1 MCMYPKDLKPGSQ
14 EYIYTLNVHSSAIHS
29 SEEVE
34 GMKIPID
41 RGMDM
46 QNIVYIYNEVFFSP
60 KKKVLSHITKWM
72 NFEDMM
78 LSEIVWLQNDKHS
91 MIPII

>member
-34 GMKIPID
+34 GMKMPID
-41 RGMDM
+41 RGMTKALKSM
-46 QNIVYIYNEVFFSP
+46 FFLKI
-60 KKKVLSHITKWM
+60 KKIDKFLAKEKKI
-72 NFEDMM
+72 ED
-78 LSEIVWLQNDKHS
+78 SNN
-91 MIPII
+91 